1 MTIQSFSS
9 TAAVADG
16 MGLSDIENQIIPDK
30 KDQSNKKEETHSGIV
45 SATSLDMKTQSNDVL
60 NEN

>member
-1 MTIQSFSS
+1 
-9 TAAVADG
+9 

-60 NEN
+60 NENWHIVTYY